1 MARATSP
8 AAPPPTVATGTIFE
22 QETIDRA
29 IEALSSRERRLAA
42 LLRKFPPEPRERPTN
57 LFSNLCRTVCA
68 QMLSNAAAKSIFG
81 RIENLCGSRV
91 SPRAI
96 DALRDK
102 MLREAGLSNA
112 KVLAL
117 RSLADH
123 FREDGNV
130 LSRAHE
136 LSDDEVAQTL
146 LGIRG
151 LGPWSVEMF
160 MLFSLGRL
168 DIYSARDAA
177 LANGLI
183 KLKRLA
189 KDSAPKRLDRLAQKY
204 RPYRSVVSLALWK
217 WRHNNWAA
225 L

>member
-1 MARATSP
+1 MARSINP
-8 AAPPPTVATGTIFE
+8 VAGGGTIFE
-22 QETIDRA
+22 QDTIDRA
-29 IEALSSRERRLAA
+29 IEVLSSRERRLA
-42 LLRKFPPEPRERPTN
+42 LLLKQFPPEPRERPTN
-57 LFSNLCRTVCA
+57 LFSNLCHTVCA
-68 QMLSNAAAKSIFG
+68 QMLSNAAAKSIFA
-81 RIENLCGSRV
+81 RIENLCASHV
-91 SPRAI
+91 CPEAI
-96 DALRDK
+96 DATRDK
-102 MLREAGLSNA
+102 NLRETGLSNA
-112 KVLAL
+112 KVAAL
-117 RSLADH
+117 RALADH
-123 FREDGNV
+123 FRAEDNV

-136 LSDDEVAQTL
+136 LSDQEVEQTL

-160 MLFSLGRL
+160 MLFSMGRL

-189 KDSAPKRLDRLAQKY
+189 ADAPPKRLDRLAEKY
-204 RPYRSVVSLALWK
+204 APYRSVVSLALWK